1 MRDRIARE
9 RGASRNR
16 FTRDLEIGV
25 GGIMS
30 VERAAQYL
38 QLVSVTASRR
48 SRSTDRSL
56 ARARGALDKLAR
68 RSGVPDGGVLLDRV
82 ERWQHDIRAACSAR
96 RMRHV
101 DRLHEPA
108 LLVGADPRACP
119 RA

>member
-1 MRDRIARE
+1 LPE
-9 RGASRNR
+9 
-16 FTRDLEIGV
+16 
-25 GGIMS
+25 
-30 VERAAQYL
+30 
-38 QLVSVTASRR
+38 
-48 SRSTDRSL
+48 
-56 ARARGALDKLAR
+56 ARGELDKLAR
-68 RSGVPDGGVLLDRV
+68 RSGVPEAGVLLDRV